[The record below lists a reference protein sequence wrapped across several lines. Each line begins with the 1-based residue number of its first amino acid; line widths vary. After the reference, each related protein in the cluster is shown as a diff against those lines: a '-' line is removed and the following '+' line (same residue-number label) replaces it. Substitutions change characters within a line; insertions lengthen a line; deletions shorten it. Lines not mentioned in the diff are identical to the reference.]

1 MDQNKILI
9 VDDEPKIQL
18 LLTNYFSSR
27 GNEVRAVNS
36 GEDALEMMEFWEPD
50 LVFLDI
56 QLPQLSGIDVLKRIR
71 VMKNGIPVVMISGF
85 ATENIAVKSLELGAL
100 DYINK
105 PINFKRLE
113 EILSYVSS
121 VKES

>member
-1 MDQNKILI
+1 MVQNKILV
-9 VDDEPKIQL
+9 VDDEPKIQM

-27 GNEVRAVNS
+27 GNEVRAVRS

-56 QLPQLSGIDVLKRIR
+56 QLPQLSGIDVLKRIK
-71 VMKNGIPVVMISGF
+71 VMKVGIPVVMISGY
-85 ATENIAVKSLELGAL
+85 ATENIAVQSLELGAL

-113 EILSYVSS
+113 EIVSYVSS

>member
-27 GNEVRAVNS
+27 GNEVRAVPS
-36 GEDALEMMEFWEPD
+36 GEDAMEMMEFWEPD

-71 VMKNGIPVVMISGF
+71 VMKNGIPVVMISGY

>member
-1 MDQNKILI
+1 MAQNKILV

-18 LLTNYFSSR
+18 LLTNYFSNR
-27 GNEVRAVNS
+27 GNDVRAVPS
-36 GEDALEMMEFWEPD
+36 GEDALEMMEFWNPD
-50 LVFLDI
+50 LIFLDI
-56 QLPQLSGIDVLKRIR
+56 QLPHLNGMDVLKRIK
-71 VMKNGIPVVMISGF
+71 MMNDGIPVVMISGY
-85 ATENIAVKSLELGAL
+85 ATEKMAIKSLELGAM

-113 EILSYVSS
+113 EIVTYVSS

>member
-1 MDQNKILI
+1 MAQNKILV
-9 VDDEPKIQL
+9 VDDEPKIQM

-27 GNEVRAVNS
+27 GNEVRAVTS

-56 QLPQLSGIDVLKRIR
+56 QLPQLSGIDVLKRIK
-71 VMKNGIPVVMISGF
+71 VMKDGTPVVMISGY
-85 ATENIAVKSLELGAL
+85 ATEKIAVQSLELGAM

-113 EILSYVSS
+113 EIVSYVSS